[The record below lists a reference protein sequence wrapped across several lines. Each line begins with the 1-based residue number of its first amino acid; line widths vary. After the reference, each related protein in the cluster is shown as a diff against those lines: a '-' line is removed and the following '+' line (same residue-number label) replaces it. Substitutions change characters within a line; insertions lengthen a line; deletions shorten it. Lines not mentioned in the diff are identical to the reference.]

1 MMKALAYNYFYY
13 KNAILCKLFPNYI
26 ANSITDLFF
35 TPRKISQQEYE
46 KEFEESTKH
55 NILKIPTAG
64 YRERAAKFEENNK
77 ERKDMKLTRIP
88 TLPSEITVLEFLP
101 EENVEKREETIICV
115 HGWEGRGTN
124 FYKFIPKLTKNGF
137 RVLAPDF
144 PLHGKTGGEE
154 TGCHVF
160 GHSLNSILN
169 YIQTPAI
176 LLVHSLGN
184 GATCTNYYLSDEKT
198 RNQIKG
204 FVGIGVP
211 DKFTDY
217 IRNFGNLVGLDE
229 YTNNL
234 FIDKNSE
241 RLGIDVHFFVV
252 SETIKYFNY
261 PCLIVHDEKDKEVSM
276 EWAINSSKFIQ
287 ERFQKYKI
295 GDKEFPCLHKTS
307 GLGHRR
313 ILRDD
318 GVVDIVVEFIS
329 NIKNNY

>member
-64 YRERAAKFEENNK
+64 YKERAAKFEENNK

-88 TLPSEITVLEFLP
+88 NLPSEITVLEFLP